1 MIKIN
6 SLCELAWQQKQ
17 IFNTETKRLKKTSEV
32 SFQQMLKNEMERLNE
47 IPKESELCQ
56 GLMALQQHKRQKIN
70 H

>member
-1 MIKIN
+1 MIKGS

-17 IFNTETKRLKKTSEV
+17 KCNTETKKLKKSSDV
-32 SFQQMLKNEMERLNE
+32 SFQQVLEKEMERLNE